1 MQLKLGNET
10 STNLIESLHISPV
23 QSKDDN
29 PFEFHD
35 HKSNNSEMKINN
47 SEHKIPELET
57 MLLKDRRIINNS
69 LCKKSF
75 ASE

>member
-1 MQLKLGNET
+1 MQLKLENET

-47 SEHKIPELET
+47 SEHKIPET
-57 MLLKDRRIINNS
+57 VLLKDRGIINNS

-75 ASE
+75 AKE

>member
-1 MQLKLGNET
+1 MQLKLENET

-35 HKSNNSEMKINN
+35 HKSNNSE
-47 SEHKIPELET
+47 HKIPVT
-57 MLLKDRRIINNS
+57 VLLKDRGIINNS